1 MNDKIRVLI
10 VEDEQLFADLLKR
23 TLSSEPGLEV
33 VDVAHDAEL
42 ALQMDSAYEPDAVL
56 MDIEL
61 SGGMDGIAA
70 AVQIKQSR
78 PDTGIVI
85 LSAHSDRR
93 YITSLPLEQSSGW
106 AYLLKQ
112 TVPDVAALVRA
123 IEGSIHGMMV
133 LDPLVVVG
141 LQPRKGSALALLTP
155 RRRQVLELIAQGYNN
170 AAIAEELVI
179 TEKSVETY
187 INAIYQEL
195 GVSREHG
202 VHSRVRATLLYLED
216 SQNR

>member
-1 MNDKIRVLI
+1 MNPKIRVLI

-23 TLSSEPGLEV
+23 TLSNEPGLEV
-33 VDVAHDAEL
+33 VDVAHDARS
-42 ALQMDSAYEPDAVL
+42 ALEMDRAYEPDAVL

-61 SGGMDGIAA
+61 PGGMDGIAA
-70 AVQIKQSR
+70 AIQIKQAR
-78 PDTGIVI
+78 PETGVVI

-93 YITSLPLEQSSGW
+93 YITCLPLEQSSGW
-106 AYLLKQ
+106 GYLLKQ
-112 TVPDVAALVRA
+112 TVPDVAAVVRA

-133 LDPLVVVG
+133 LDPLVVKG
-141 LQPRKGSALALLTP
+141 LHPRQGSALALLTP
-155 RRRQVLELIAQGYNN
+155 RRREVLELIAQGYNN
-170 AAIAEELVI
+170 AAIAEMLVI

-202 VHSRVRATLLYLED
+202 IHSRVRATLIYLED
-216 SQNR
+216 SRSR

>member
-1 MNDKIRVLI
+1 MNAKIRILI

-23 TLSSEPGLEV
+23 TLSNEPGREV
-33 VDVAHDAEL
+33 VDVAYDAKS
-42 ALQMDSAYEPDAVL
+42 ALEMASAYEPDAVL

-61 SGGMDGIAA
+61 PGGMDGIAA
-70 AVQIKQSR
+70 AVQIKEAR
-78 PDTGIVI
+78 PKTGVVI

-93 YITSLPLEQSSGW
+93 YITSLPLERSSGW
-106 AYLLKQ
+106 GYLLKQ
-112 TVPDVAALVRA
+112 TVPDVAAVIRA

-133 LDPLVVVG
+133 LDPLVVMG
-141 LQPRKGSALALLTP
+141 LHPRKGSALALLTP

-170 AAIAEELVI
+170 AAIAGKLVI

-195 GVSREHG
+195 GVSGEQG
-202 VHSRVRATLLYLED
+202 IHSRVRATLIYLED